1 MKNSSPNNGKKLP
14 MITRRNFCK
23 LVSVGGI
30 GASLLHTSPNALL
43 AQTQEKRKLATNIA
57 DALKYERKPS
67 SMPGIFPGKVVQVNH
82 AKCIA
87 EKKFDYPSTQ
97 EMIKTGMLNLTG
109 VRNISDAWR
118 MFVTPQD
125 RIGLK
130 INPVAGALLSTSA
143 EVVRAVIQQ
152 LEDAGI
158 PKKNIS
164 IWDRREFEML
174 EVGFTK
180 SNFPGIE
187 IIGTERKDDKGS
199 FYDANK
205 VLYSEQMIDKNWYYW
220 ADTEEKY
227 DAETL
232 SYMINEGKF
241 SYFSNIVTQKVDKI
255 INIPILKNAGSTVT
269 LCLKNL
275 AYGSVSNTG
284 RLHKELWSETCAEVC
299 AFPPLRDKVVL
310 NIVDG
315 IKGCYNGGPGA
326 NEQFITDYKTILV
339 GTDPVAVDR
348 IGYEIVLK
356 KRLEEKIQ
364 KEESPRGRVFLTLA
378 ENLKLGIADLNKIE
392 LKSIQLT

>member
-1 MKNSSPNNGKKLP
+1 

-23 LVSVGGI
+23 LVSVSGI
-30 GASLLHTSPNALL
+30 GASLIHTNPEKLL
-43 AQTQEKRKLATNIA
+43 AQVQEKRKPATNIA
-57 DALKYERKPS
+57 DALKHERKPS
-67 SMPGIFPGKVVQVNH
+67 SMPGLFPGKVVQVNH
-82 AKCIA
+82 DKCTVN
-87 EKKFDYPSTQ
+87 KKFDYTSIQ
-97 EMIKTGMLNLTG
+97 EMVKSSMLNLTG
-109 VRNISDAWR
+109 SRNISDAWR

-130 INPVAGALLSTSA
+130 INPVAGALLSTSP
-143 EVVRAVIQQ
+143 EIVRAIIQQ

-158 PKKNIS
+158 PKKNIL
-164 IWDRREFEML
+164 IWDRREFEMH
-174 EVGFTK
+174 EIGFTK
-180 SNFPGIE
+180 DAFPGIE

-227 DAETL
+227 DAETIP
-232 SYMINEGKF
+232 YMVNEGKY

-255 INIPILKNAGSTVT
+255 INIPILKNAGPTVT

-275 AYGSVSNTG
+275 AFGSISNTG
-284 RLHKELWSETCAEVC
+284 RLHKELWSDTCAEVC
-299 AFPPLRDKVVL
+299 AFPPLRDKVAL

-315 IKGCYNGGPGA
+315 IKGCYDGGPGA
-326 NEQFITDYKTILV
+326 NEQFITEFKTILA

-348 IGYEIVLK
+348 IGYDIVLK
-356 KRLEEKIQ
+356 KRLTEKIQ
-364 KEESPRGRVFLTLA
+364 KVESPRGRESLNLA

>member
-30 GASLLHTSPNALL
+30 GASLLNASASSLL
-43 AQTQEKRKLATNIA
+43 AQTQEKRKPATNIA

-82 AKCIA
+82 AKCIV

-232 SYMINEGKF
+232 PYMINEGKF